1 MPMKIIAHRGASQ
14 EAPENT
20 IPAVI
25 LAWQEKA
32 DGLEVDVRM
41 TADGKVV
48 LLHDESTARTT
59 RQNLAVADQMWDAIR
74 LLDAGSWK
82 SPRYR
87 MTTIPLLRDILKM
100 LPSGREIWIEIK
112 CGAEIIPALQRD
124 LDVQRLPPS
133 SVGFLGFSAH
143 LMGQVKNAF
152 PKHPVYLNVEARGK
166 AGAPQPWTADRLV
179 EQVRAYMLDGLS
191 VGLSDAVDE
200 VFINRIRSEG
210 LGLMGWVADDE
221 HVALRLARAGIPA
234 LMTNRPAY
242 IRHRLRAHG
251 AL

>member
-1 MPMKIIAHRGASQ
+1 MKIIAHRGASQ

-20 IPAVI
+20 LSSVH

-32 DGLEVDVRM
+32 DGVEVDVRM

-48 LLHDESTARTT
+48 LLHDSNTMRTT
-59 RQNLAVADQMWDAIR
+59 RHSMEVADQTWDAIR

-82 SPRYR
+82 SPRFR
-87 MTTIPLLRDILKM
+87 LSTIPLLRDILKM
-100 LPSGREIWIEIK
+100 LPPGRQMWIEIK

-124 LDVQRLPPS
+124 LDVQRLPPQS
-133 SVGFLGFSAH
+133 IGFLGFSAH
-143 LMGQVKNAF
+143 VMGQVKRAF
-152 PKHPVYLNVEARGK
+152 PKHPVFLNVEAQGRI
-166 AGAPQPWTADRLV
+166 GAPQPWTAEVMVDA
-179 EQVRAYMLDGLS
+179 VRKNMLDGLS

-200 VFINRIRSEG
+200 AFIARIRHEG
-210 LGLMGWVADDE
+210 LGLMGWVSDDE
-221 HVALRLARAGIPA
+221 HVALRLARAGLPA